1 MSSLS
6 LLACSVCGAGQE
18 NTEWAYL
25 AMTGVVSLS
34 PLAMIGGIAFW
45 LYRASKARDAEEAER
60 AQIAREP
67 S

>member
-1 MSSLS
+1 MTSLS
-6 LLACSVCGAGQE
+6 LLACAVCGAGQE
-18 NTEWAYL
+18 DTEWAYL

-45 LYRASKARDAEEAER
+45 LFRASKARDAEEAER
-60 AQIAREP
+60 AQVGQEP

>member
-1 MSSLS
+1 MTALS
-6 LLACSVCGAGQE
+6 LLACAVCGAGQD

-34 PLAMIGGIAFW
+34 PLAMIGGVAFW
-45 LYRASKARDAEEAER
+45 LYRASKARDAELASG
-60 AQIAREP
+60 AAPAKDP